1 MDRTANPLF
10 KAGMAAVTATVLV
23 VAPTV
28 VPRTPQAISLPDIRS
43 ASVRLSSFVFTPQA
57 SKAPLSTL
65 EALKFPLPPTAPGAP
80 SVTTSPLPLAP
91 TAHPGPFVQ
100 PRSVA
105 AETLAP
111 AAAPPRS
118 GAPAAAAAGPAVAN
132 SITNGIDQAYQ
143 FIQYWVDYGVDLAQ
157 WGAGFVPVIGGL
169 VSAQIGIVYDNL
181 IRPIANSFVYNL
193 VDPIINDPS
202 FSNIVNS
209 FGRFGGDIVNSVI
222 NFAWAEARYFL
233 PPLPP
238 LPGVAL
244 QATADAVGTTP
255 TSVHEALAPFTKAF
269 KDAEAHFAEALGLT
283 KIDQKLT
290 SLEKTGTAVETTGD
304 AAKDTI
310 KGTAKEDGKDAA
322 PTAAV
327 DTKATKETK
336 DAQSPTEATVGT
348 TPAKDKAVTGADK
361 ENKTNEKAT
370 TDNKETAAEGTKDSP
385 KDGVPTGAVTDTK
398 GSSGEAAQGAK
409 RAKDTE
415 GTKDSAKEDK
425 SPAAVTKDRSD
436 KPLKPKV
443 PAASTTEHGAV
454 SAQGTVRGPVSQ
466 STTGQTGASTS
477 GSKTPDNKTSDTKT
491 KVSDTKGSETKTSD
505 TKTSES
511 KSSESKSPSTSSTHD
526 SASKSSGSAS
536 GSSASGSG
544 SSKSGGSSHD

>member
-10 KAGMAAVTATVLV
+10 KAGMAAITATVLV

-57 SKAPLSTL
+57 SKAPLSMLTG
-65 EALKFPLPPTAPGAP
+65 LKLPPPPTAAGAL
-80 SVTTSPLPLAP
+80 SVTTSPLPLAS
-91 TAHPGPFVQ
+91 TAHPGLAVQ

-111 AAAPPRS
+111 TAAPTRS
-118 GAPAAAAAGPAVAN
+118 SAPAAAAAGPAVAN

-209 FGRFGGDIVNSVI
+209 FGRFGSDIVNSVI

-255 TSVHEALAPFTKAF
+255 ASVHEALAPFTKAF
-269 KDAEAHFAEALGLT
+269 KDAEAHFAEALGMT
-283 KIDQKLT
+283 KTDQKLKI
-290 SLEKTGTAVETTGD
+290 LEKASTAVETTGE
-304 AAKDTI
+304 AAKDTVT
-310 KGTAKEDGKDAA
+310 GTAVDA
-322 PTAAV
+322 
-327 DTKATKETK
+327 KETK
-336 DAQSPTEATVGT
+336 DVQGPKEPGT
-348 TPAKDKAVTGADK
+348 KEPAESTAPAKDKAVGVVDK
-361 ENKTNEKAT
+361 EKKTDEKSA
-370 TDNKETAAEGTKDSP
+370 TDNKETAAGGTKESPKDSP
-385 KDGVPTGAVTDTK
+385 TDGAPTGAVTD
-398 GSSGEAAQGAK
+398 AQGAK
-409 RAKDTE
+409 HAKDTE
-415 GTKDSAKEDK
+415 GTKDSTKEDK
-425 SPAAVTKDRSD
+425 TPAAVTKDQSD

-443 PAASTTEHGAV
+443 PVASTTEHGAV
-454 SAQGTVRGPVSQ
+454 SAQGTVRGPISQ

-491 KVSDTKGSETKTSD
+491 KVSDTKGSETTTSDTKGSQTKVSD

-511 KSSESKSPSTSSTHD
+511 KSSGSKSPSTSSAHD

-536 GSSASGSG
+536 SSSASGSG
-544 SSKSGGSSHD
+544 SSKSGGGSHD